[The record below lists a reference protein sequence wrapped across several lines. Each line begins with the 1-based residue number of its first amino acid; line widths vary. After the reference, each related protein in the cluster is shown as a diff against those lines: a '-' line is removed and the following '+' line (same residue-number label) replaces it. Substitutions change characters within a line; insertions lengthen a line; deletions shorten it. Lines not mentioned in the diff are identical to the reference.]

1 MDEASELRG
10 KICGVMRK
18 AKVPKDNLSSGQ
30 RCALNELGKMSDIAI
45 LPADKGNTTVVMNKA
60 AYHGKIS
67 EMLDSGTYGKLK
79 KDPTQSF
86 ETKITKALKNLE
98 RIYELPTQL
107 YRRLKPTGS
116 KPPLFYGLPK
126 IHKVDIPLRPIVAS
140 IGSPSYSLS
149 KYIASMISPLAGK
162 TDSFIKDSA
171 HFVDLVK
178 DIKLSEDE
186 IMISFDVKSL
196 FTNVPITEAVEVIHG
211 MLKSDDT
218 LEERTVLSPDRI
230 AELLDLCLRSTYFS
244 YNDAFYEQKEGA
256 AMGSPVSAVVG
267 VRESIQFTFEME
279 KNGSLPFLDCE
290 VTRGENGNLS
300 TKVFRKKTHTDRYLN
315 FNSHHPTHVKRGVVK
330 CLFNRA
336 EKLISDKEEIEHEQQ
351 HLRWWYTP
359 AIMIFM
365 TFFLVKYLAK
375 EAGTEAK

>member
-1 MDEASELRG
+1 MPASLARYFT
-10 KICGVMRK
+10 KK
-18 AKVPKDNLSSGQ
+18 N
-30 RCALNELGKMSDIAI
+30 
-45 LPADKGNTTVVMNKA
+45 VMNIIIA
-60 AYHGKIS
+60 GVYHHLKCCCSCSIS
-67 EMLDSGTYGKLK
+67 
-79 KDPTQSF
+79 
-86 ETKITKALKNLE
+86 
-98 RIYELPTQL
+98 
-107 YRRLKPTGS
+107 
-116 KPPLFYGLPK
+116 
-126 IHKVDIPLRPIVAS
+126 
-140 IGSPSYSLS
+140 SLS
-149 KYIASMISPLAGK
+149 SMISPLAGK

-336 EKLISDKEEIEHEQQ
+336 EKLISECTLIGNMKENQYSPLWDVMGYQ
-351 HLRWWYTP
+351 P
-359 AIMIFM
+359 C
-365 TFFLVKYLAK
+365 
-375 EAGTEAK
+375 GS

>member
-107 YRRLKPTGS
+107 YIRLKPTGS

-149 KYIASMISPLAGK
+149 KYIQ
-162 TDSFIKDSA
+162 
-171 HFVDLVK
+171 
-178 DIKLSEDE
+178 
-186 IMISFDVKSL
+186 KSTSQL
-196 FTNVPITEAVEVIHG
+196 
-211 MLKSDDT
+211 
-218 LEERTVLSPDRI
+218 
-230 AELLDLCLRSTYFS
+230 Y
-244 YNDAFYEQKEGA
+244 
-256 AMGSPVSAVVG
+256 
-267 VRESIQFTFEME
+267 
-279 KNGSLPFLDCE
+279 
-290 VTRGENGNLS
+290 
-300 TKVFRKKTHTDRYLN
+300 
-315 FNSHHPTHVKRGVVK
+315 
-330 CLFNRA
+330 
-336 EKLISDKEEIEHEQQ
+336 
-351 HLRWWYTP
+351 
-359 AIMIFM
+359 
-365 TFFLVKYLAK
+365 
-375 EAGTEAK
+375 